1 MTFERIYQLHNIIS
15 DKLNDSY
22 LSKMLYFGYLQK
34 LIGYLIFAKEIR
46 IKRKPREL
54 KFEIGA

>member
-22 LSKMLYFGYLQK
+22 LSKMLYFDYLQK